1 MTLKYF
7 QHPLSRAWGTVQY
20 NIAYAR
26 DTTLARAS
34 SNYPQCQDKKSGY
47 FMAPSPRAP
56 LFRQNLALLCL
67 HPSRHEILHRD
78 DAEYCSGAHRGL
90 PGLRQL
96 LRPHQPGRTRPPR
109 EAHAARCQRC
119 DLRPD
124 PRRLG
129 MGPAQLPPHGMC
141 SSSWHS
147 YALGWSTNRSAFAP
161 PQTDTHGWLEGHL
174 DEPNYGAD
182 WGDMVSFT
190 ARMREKAKELGV
202 DLLLV
207 DTGRSS

>member
-1 MTLKYF
+1 
-7 QHPLSRAWGTVQY
+7 
-20 NIAYAR
+20 
-26 DTTLARAS
+26 
-34 SNYPQCQDKKSGY
+34 
-47 FMAPSPRAP
+47 MAPSPRAP

-96 LRPHQPGRTRPPR
+96 LRPHQPGRARPPR

-129 MGPAQLPPHGMC
+129 MGPAQLPPHGMWY
-141 SSSWHS
+141 SWYP
-147 YALGWSTNRSAFAP
+147 YALRWATNRSVFAP
-161 PQTDTHGWLEGHL
+161 HRRIPTAGWRATSTSPTTGLT
-174 DEPNYGAD
+174 GAT
-182 WGDMVSFT
+182 WCPS
-190 ARMREKAKELGV
+190 RLGCGRRPRSWAWICCSST
-202 DLLLV
+202 LV
-207 DTGRSS
+207 GPHD